1 MDNKSILLV
10 EDEPLHRLTL
20 TDNLENAG
28 YQVCSVNCGQAALD
42 LLNEHNFPVALIDI
56 RLPDISG
63 IELLYELRSRQQDC
77 SVILMTGQSSVE
89 AAVTAMREGAYDY
102 LAKPFKVDLLL
113 MRIDRA
119 FQLQTLRQQLTK
131 CTNEHFLTS
140 HAPVFQKTIKT
151 CEAAAATSASVLL
164 IGESGVGKELLAD
177 YVHANSDRSDKPII
191 KVNCAAIPESLLEGE
206 LFGYRRG
213 AFTGALRD
221 HDGLL
226 LQADDGTLFLDEVG
240 EISLSMQVKLLRVLQ
255 ERKVRRLGGNH
266 EQQVN
271 FRLIAAT
278 HQNPAEM
285 VRTGRMRE
293 DFYYRLNVIPVSIP
307 PLRERREDIPMLVI
321 NILRFYSQH
330 YSQAPILLT
339 PEALKCLEQYR
350 FPGNIRELRNMLERL
365 QVLYSGQEVG
375 MSELP
380 DEVTAGKVTGSEL
393 IQGFHTD
400 IPLKEATKEFEIRFI
415 QTVVDEEGGNRTA
428 AAERLGI
435 SRKTLWE
442 KIGRH

>member
-1 MDNKSILLV
+1 MENKSVLLV
-10 EDEPLHRLTL
+10 EDEVLHRLTL
-20 TDNLENAG
+20 TDQLEDAG
-28 YQVCSVNCGQAALD
+28 YQVVAVECGQNALD
-42 LLNEHNFPVALIDI
+42 QLVGRTFPVALIDI

-63 IELLYELRSRQQDC
+63 IELLYELRSRQPDC
-77 SVILMTGQSSVE
+77 NVILMTGQSSVE

-119 FQLQTLRQQLTK
+119 FQLQTLRKQLNQ
-131 CTNEHFLTS
+131 CTEEHFITS
-140 HAPVFQKTIKT
+140 HSPAFQKTVKT

-164 IGESGVGKELLAD
+164 LGESGVGKERLAD
-177 YVHANSDRSDKPII
+177 FIHNNSARAIGPII
-191 KVNCAAIPESLLEGE
+191 KVNCAAIPENLLEGE

-213 AFTGALRD
+213 AFTGAQRD

-226 LQADDGTLFLDEVG
+226 IQANGGSLFLDEIG
-240 EISLSMQVKLLRVLQ
+240 EIPLSMQVKLLRVLQ
-255 ERKVRRLGGNH
+255 ERKLRRLGDDQ
-266 EQQVN
+266 EQRVD
-271 FRLIAAT
+271 FRLITAT

-285 VRTGRMRE
+285 VRSGRMRE

-307 PLRERREDIPMLVI
+307 PLRERREDIPMLVV
-321 NILRFYSQH
+321 NILRFFSQQ
-330 YSQAPILLT
+330 YAQPPILLS
-339 PEALKCLEQYR
+339 PEALKALESYP

-365 QVLYSGQEVG
+365 QVLYFGQEVDVAQ
-375 MSELP
+375 LP
-380 DEVTAGKVTGSEL
+380 EEIAAGKTSGSEL

-400 IPLKEATKEFEIRFI
+400 VPLKEAVREFERKFI
-415 QTVVDEEGGNRTA
+415 QTVVEEEGGNRSV